1 MNFLAYFQTLNE
13 IFSNKNLTAE
23 NMAQVSL
30 QQIKAIK
37 VGKTAP
43 FVMGQGEALRTQAR
57 LSWCSR
63 YGSLPKG
70 VRGYKTKYDK
80 TEGVL
85 MVTAL
90 PLTEDEQV

>member
-1 MNFLAYFQTLNE
+1 
-13 IFSNKNLTAE
+13 
-23 NMAQVSL
+23 MAQVSL
-30 QQIKAIK
+30 QKIKDIKA
-37 VGKTAP
+37 GQTAP
-43 FVMGQGEALRTQAR
+43 FVMSQTEALRTQAR

-90 PLTEDEQV
+90 PLTEDE